1 MTPARGRSGDGAR
14 SGNPFQIS
22 GPVKPD
28 EMIDRDVETRELT
41 ELLTAGHSVRLVA
54 PRRYGK
60 TSLLGRVLRDA
71 AREGM
76 ATAHVDLLG
85 VLTLAGIVT
94 RIERAYAES
103 LRGAVRKAADAILRS
118 WNVGVS
124 LGGGGFAV
132 TFRSNPSVDVESVL
146 LRLLELPSRLAARTG
161 KRCVIAF
168 DEMQDVLR
176 VDGADG
182 IVRSVIQY
190 QVDDASY
197 LFAGSSPSLM
207 SRLFDSPSRPLL
219 DHALP
224 VELGPLPPA
233 DAAVYLGQRFERTGR
248 EPGSALDPLLLFVRG
263 HPQRTMLLA
272 HHLWAVTPRGST
284 SDESAWAEALDRA
297 ARGSRAV
304 LQARWQALPAN
315 EQRVAVALATGVGSV
330 YDAAVYRSVGLKRG
344 SIDRALAGLEGRGE
358 AIRGAAGWEL
368 ADPLLERWLAERGIF

>member
-1 MTPARGRSGDGAR
+1 
-14 SGNPFQIS
+14 
-22 GPVKPD
+22 
-28 EMIDRDVETRELT
+28 MIDRDEEARELGD
-41 ELLTAGHSVRLVA
+41 LAAGGHSVRLVA

-60 TSLLGRVLRDA
+60 TSLLGRILHDA
-71 AREGM
+71 AAEGM
-76 ATAHVDLLG
+76 PTAHVDLLG

-94 RIERAYAES
+94 RIERAYADS

-132 TFRSNPSVDVESVL
+132 TFRSNPNVDVESVL
-146 LRLLELPSRLAARTG
+146 LRLLELPARLSARTG
-161 KRCVIAF
+161 ERCVIAF

-176 VDGADG
+176 VEGADG
-182 IVRSVIQY
+182 IIRSVIQY

-224 VELGPLPPA
+224 HELQPLRPGDSA
-233 DAAVYLGQRFERTGR
+233 GYIEARFAPTGR
-248 EPGSALDPLLLFVRG
+248 DPGSALDPLLTFVRG

-272 HHLWAVTPRGST
+272 HHLWAVTPRGAT
-284 SDESAWAEALDRA
+284 ADEGAWTEALDRA

-304 LQARWQALPAN
+304 LEARWHALPAN
-315 EQRVAVALATGVGSV
+315 EQRIAVALATAAGSV
-330 YDAAVYRSVGLKRG
+330 YDAGVYRSVGLKRG

-358 AIRGAAGWEL
+358 AVRSSGWEL
-368 ADPLLERWLAERGIF
+368 TDPLLEHWLLERGIF

>member
-1 MTPARGRSGDGAR
+1 MTPARSRRSESSRAT
-14 SGNPFQIS
+14 NPFQTS
-22 GPVKPD
+22 GPVRPAD
-28 EMIDRDVETRELT
+28 MIDRDEEARELGD
-41 ELLTAGHSVRLVA
+41 LAVGGHSVRLVA

-60 TSLLGRVLRDA
+60 TSLLGRVLAEA
-71 AREGM
+71 AADGM
-76 ATAHVDLLG
+76 PTAHVDLLG

-103 LRGAVRKAADAILRS
+103 LRGAIRKTADAILRS

-132 TFRSNPSVDVESVL
+132 SFRSNPRVDVESVL

-161 KRCVIAF
+161 QRCVIAL
-168 DEMQDVLR
+168 DEMQDILR
-176 VDGADG
+176 VEGADG

-224 VELGPLPPA
+224 HELSPLRA
-233 DAAVYLGQRFERTGR
+233 SDAAVFIEERFGRTGR
-248 EPGSALDPLLLFVRG
+248 DPGSALDPLLEFVRG

-272 HHLWAVTPRGST
+272 HHLWAVTPRGVT
-284 SDESAWAEALDRA
+284 ADEGAWTEALDRA
-297 ARGSRAV
+297 ARGARAV
-304 LQARWQALPAN
+304 LEARWHALPAN
-315 EQRVAVALATGVGSV
+315 EQRIAVALATGAGSV
-330 YDAAVYRSVGLKRG
+330 YDADVYRSVGLKRG

-358 AIRGAAGWEL
+358 AIRDTGWEL
-368 ADPLLERWLAERGIF
+368 TDPLLEHWLVERGIF

>member
-1 MTPARGRSGDGAR
+1 MSPARSRHGESPRA
-14 SGNPFQIS
+14 GNPFQTS
-22 GPVKPD
+22 GPVRPD
-28 EMIDRDVETRELT
+28 DMIDRDGEAQELGD
-41 ELLTAGHSVRLVA
+41 LAAGGHSVRLVA

-60 TSLLGRVLRDA
+60 TSLLGRVLADA
-71 AREGM
+71 AADGM
-76 ATAHVDLLG
+76 PTAHVDLLG

-103 LRGAVRKAADAILRS
+103 LRGAIRRTADAILRS

-132 TFRSNPSVDVESVL
+132 SFRSNPRIDVESVL
-146 LRLLELPSRLAARTG
+146 LRVLELPSRLAARTG
-161 KRCVIAF
+161 QRCVIAF
-168 DEMQDVLR
+168 DEMQDILR

-207 SRLFDSPSRPLL
+207 RRLFDSPSRPLL

-224 VELGPLPPA
+224 HELSPLRPA
-233 DAAVYLGQRFERTGR
+233 DAAAFIEERFARTGR
-248 EPGSALDPLLLFVRG
+248 DPGSALDPLLAFARG

-272 HHLWAVTPRGST
+272 HHLWAVTPRGAT
-284 SDESAWAEALDRA
+284 ADEGAWTEALDRA
-297 ARGSRAV
+297 ARGARAV
-304 LQARWQALPAN
+304 LEARWHALPAN
-315 EQRVAVALATGVGSV
+315 EQRIAVALATGAGSV
-330 YDAAVYRSVGLKRG
+330 YDADVYRSVGLKRG

-358 AIRGAAGWEL
+358 AIRDRGWEL
-368 ADPLLERWLAERGIF
+368 TDPLLAHWLVERGVF

>member
-1 MTPARGRSGDGAR
+1 MGPARSRQGESRTS
-14 SGNPFQIS
+14 NPFQTS
-22 GPVKPD
+22 GPVRPAD
-28 EMIDRDVETRELT
+28 MIDRDDEARELGD
-41 ELLTAGHSVRLVA
+41 LAVGGHSVRLVA

-60 TSLLGRVLRDA
+60 TSLLGRVLAEA
-71 AREGM
+71 AADGM
-76 ATAHVDLLG
+76 PTAHVDLLG

-103 LRGAVRKAADAILRS
+103 LRGGIRKTADAILRS

-132 TFRSNPSVDVESVL
+132 SFRSNPRIDVESVL
-146 LRLLELPSRLAARTG
+146 LRLLELPARLAARTG
-161 KRCVIAF
+161 RRCVIAL
-168 DEMQDVLR
+168 DEMQDILR
-176 VDGADG
+176 VEGADG

-224 VELGPLPPA
+224 HELSPLRPS
-233 DAAVYLGQRFERTGR
+233 DAAAFIEERFGRTGR
-248 EPGSALDPLLLFVRG
+248 DPGSALDPLLAFVRG

-272 HHLWAVTPRGST
+272 HHLWAVTPRGAT
-284 SDESAWAEALDRA
+284 ADEGAWAEALDRA
-297 ARGSRAV
+297 ARGARAV
-304 LQARWQALPAN
+304 LEARWHALPAN
-315 EQRVAVALATGVGSV
+315 EQRIAVALAAGAGSV
-330 YDAAVYRSVGLKRG
+330 YDADVYRSVGLKRG

-358 AIRGAAGWEL
+358 AIRGTGWEL
-368 ADPLLERWLAERGIF
+368 TDPLLEHWLVERGIF